1 MLTSAQIDSSRN
13 INTPWGEIGYITYK
27 RTYSRRL
34 KSDKVDSPTEE
45 FLDTI
50 IRVINACD
58 RQLNVGFTPDEEY
71 ELAELMLKLRG
82 SVAGRFL
89 WQLGTKTVD
98 KLGLP
103 SLQNCAGVVVNEPIR
118 PFTWAMDMLMLGSGV
133 GYNIQKEHV
142 YQLPKLTVGKKEINR
157 IDSASADFIIPDTRE
172 GWVKLLGKVLKSH
185 FYTGHG
191 FTYSAQLIR
200 SKGAA
205 IKGFGGTS
213 SGPDVLC
220 QGISDIN
227 KILNKRAGKKLR
239 PIDCLDIM
247 NIIGSIVVSG
257 NVRRSAQ
264 LAIGDYD
271 DLDFIKAK
279 RWDLGTIPNWRAMS
293 NNSIVPPERFD
304 DIPSDFWETYKQGEP
319 YGLINLD
326 LSRKC
331 GRIGEDQYPDENI
344 IVYNPC
350 VTGDTEILTKN
361 GYQRI
366 DTLVDI
372 PTEIWNGFE
381 WSEVVP
387 KITGHNQHLLK
398 VTLSDGREL
407 TCTDYHKWYL
417 STNYTGGSIE
427 KQTNELCIGDKLI
440 KHKFPVIT
448 DGEYVDPAFAYT
460 QGFISADGQDGYNFT
475 FVYEPKFQCI
485 HRMDVHHES
494 KEYILHSGCRRKCVY
509 HSKSYSD
516 KTFIPFSWDIDGKLN
531 WLSGYFDGDG
541 TELIEGGL
549 QAASIDRNFLLELQ
563 KMLSTIGINSK
574 IVSGNDAGYRAMPDG
589 SGGYKDYFCNT
600 TYRICISAVDMQRLK
615 ELGMKCER
623 LSFTKTPNRDA
634 SHFVKVIKIEDA
646 GFADCV
652 YCFNEPL
659 RHYGVFNGILTGQ
672 CAEQSLENY
681 ESCCLA
687 EVFLPNIETKDE
699 LFKVV
704 TYLYRICKHS
714 LAIPCSI
721 KETEQIVHSNMR
733 MGIGVTGVLQA
744 SEKQKSWLSDCY
756 EHIREYD
763 VVYSKQHNWP
773 TSIKLTTCKPS
784 GTLSLLAGV
793 TPGIHPSPAGPY
805 YIRRIRMSA
814 DSDLVNLC
822 RQNGYFV
829 EYARGFDG
837 KNDVTTVVVEFP
849 CKVPD
854 NTPIGDSL
862 GAIQHLELVKWLQ
875 TNWSDNSVSCT
886 IYYKENEL
894 DEIKTWLSEHFNNS
908 IKTVSFLLYHGHGFD
923 QAPYETITKE
933 RYDGIVSKVTPITS
947 GTFVDDNFDISDCET
962 GVCPIK

>member
-1 MLTSAQIDSSRN
+1 MLTSAQIDSLRN

-45 FLDTI
+45 FFDTI
-50 IRVINACD
+50 IRVINSCD

-71 ELAELMLKLRG
+71 ELTELMLKLKG

-142 YQLPKLTVGKKEINR
+142 YQLPKLTAGKKEINR
-157 IDSASADFIIPDTRE
+157 IDSAAADFIIPDTRE

-350 VTGDTEILTKN
+350 
-361 GYQRI
+361 
-366 DTLVDI
+366 
-372 PTEIWNGFE
+372 
-381 WSEVVP
+381 
-387 KITGHNQHLLK
+387 
-398 VTLSDGREL
+398 
-407 TCTDYHKWYL
+407 
-417 STNYTGGSIE
+417 
-427 KQTNELCIGDKLI
+427 
-440 KHKFPVIT
+440 
-448 DGEYVDPAFAYT
+448 
-460 QGFISADGQDGYNFT
+460 
-475 FVYEPKFQCI
+475 
-485 HRMDVHHES
+485 
-494 KEYILHSGCRRKCVY
+494 
-509 HSKSYSD
+509 
-516 KTFIPFSWDIDGKLN
+516 
-531 WLSGYFDGDG
+531 
-541 TELIEGGL
+541 
-549 QAASIDRNFLLELQ
+549 
-563 KMLSTIGINSK
+563 
-574 IVSGNDAGYRAMPDG
+574 
-589 SGGYKDYFCNT
+589 
-600 TYRICISAVDMQRLK
+600 
-615 ELGMKCER
+615 
-623 LSFTKTPNRDA
+623 
-634 SHFVKVIKIEDA
+634 
-646 GFADCV
+646 
-652 YCFNEPL
+652 
-659 RHYGVFNGILTGQ
+659 
-672 CAEQSLENY
+672 AEQSLENY

-733 MGIGVTGVLQA
+733 MGIGVTGFLQ
-744 SEKQKSWLSDCY
+744 SSFEQQKWLSDCY

-763 VVYSKQHNWP
+763 VVYSRQHNWP

-894 DEIKTWLSEHFNNS
+894 DEIKMWLGEHFNNS

-933 RYDGIVSKVTPITS
+933 RYDDIVSKVTPITS
-947 GTFVDDNFDISDCET
+947 GAFVYDNFDISDCET